1 MSETSLDN
9 FLACRTRSVDN
20 IFSIIKSA
28 VLVDIAYSRI
38 IVFYLNDL
46 LSIRRTYLSGLL
58 AFLLLLARTSSCGY
72 QQLDLVEK
80 QHFLC

>member
-1 MSETSLDN
+1 MSETSLDD
-9 FLACRTRSVDN
+9 FLACGTRSVDN

-58 AFLLLLARTSSCGY
+58 AFLLLLAGTSSCDY
-72 QQLDLVEK
+72 QQLDLVEML
-80 QHFLC
+80 HFLC

>member
-1 MSETSLDN
+1 MSETSLDD

-20 IFSIIKSA
+20 IFGIIKSA

-46 LSIRRTYLSGLL
+46 LSIRRTCLLDLL
-58 AFLLLLARTSSCGY
+58 AFLLPSARTSSCDY
-72 QQLDLVEK
+72 QPLGLVEK